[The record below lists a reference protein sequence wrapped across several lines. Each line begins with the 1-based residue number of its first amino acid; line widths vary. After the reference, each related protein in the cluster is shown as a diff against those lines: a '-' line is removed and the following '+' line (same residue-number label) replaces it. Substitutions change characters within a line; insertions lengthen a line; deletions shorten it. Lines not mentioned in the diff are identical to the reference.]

1 MSAMTDDEDQMATA
15 APDPGHLV
23 RRILQWLR
31 AGYPD
36 GVPQQDYVALLGI
49 LRRSLTET
57 ELSHVVSELTDEA
70 AAQQQLLT
78 RDLVEQ
84 RIQDVVKGP
93 FDGGDVTRVS
103 ARLAAAGWPLG
114 SPLTTASSSEMGT
127 VSSSDMGSDSRTGLV
142 GRVVEW
148 LRVGY
153 PTGLPDNDYVPL
165 VALLRRRLSDDE
177 VRAVGR
183 LLVDTG
189 MISADRV
196 DIGTAVAK
204 VTSEL
209 PYVEDVDRVRRYL
222 ADHGWPPDFE
232 V

>member
-1 MSAMTDDEDQMATA
+1 MAAIDEEDRTTAPAASATN
-15 APDPGHLV
+15 LV
-23 RRILQWLR
+23 QRIVGWLR

-57 ELSHVVSELTDEA
+57 ELSQVVGELADEA
-70 AAQQQLLT
+70 AAHRAVLT
-78 RDLVEQ
+78 PHLVER

-93 FDGGDVTRVS
+93 IGEHDAARVS

-114 SPLTTASSSEMGT
+114 SPLETTPSAVRDGAESRSS
-127 VSSSDMGSDSRTGLV
+127 LV

-153 PTGLPDNDYVPL
+153 PAGLPDRDYVPL
-165 VALLRRRLSDDE
+165 VALLRRRLSDEE
-177 VRAVGR
+177 VRAVSRR
-183 LLVDTG
+183 LVEG
-189 MISADRV
+189 GVIAADRV

-204 VTSEL
+204 VTTEL
-209 PYVEDVDRVRRYL
+209 PSEEDIDRVRRYL
-222 ADHGWPPDFE
+222 SAHGWPSDFD